1 MSICTRTQQAVV
13 KIIPEIP
20 EVKLGIMMIEVE
32 TESVGTEPQEAEV
45 VIMTQEAE
53 VKAMEAGVLVQTTEE
68 HEKIAEVEVNMETW
82 EADC

>member
-20 EVKLGIMMIEVE
+20 EVKVGIMVIEVE
-32 TESVGTEPQEAEV
+32 AESVRTEPQEAEV
-45 VIMTQEAE
+45 VITTQEAE
-53 VKAMEAGVLVQTTEE
+53 VKAMEAGVSVQTTEE
-68 HEKIAEVEVNMETW
+68 NKKIADIEVNMETR